1 MKSGTDHVFSKP
13 NPPLACGSRPPCQG
27 AKTEK
32 RGPSLIFLFLWSA
45 CAFCQDYPEKAV
57 QIVLPL
63 QVGSA
68 SDIAVRV
75 VAERLSDAM
84 KQPFVVE
91 NVTGAAG
98 LIGAER
104 VAKARPDGYTLAALN
119 NSIVTILPNVQRER
133 VKFNPFDDFVPIH
146 GLATIPTLLGV
157 HEAVP
162 ARTVA
167 ELVSLA
173 KARPGELNY
182 ATGGPGSPQHLAGEM
197 FMSMAGIR
205 MTQVPYKGATAAGL
219 AGGQTHAMFIA
230 HSLALPYLPSGK
242 VRAIAFAGGKRSA
255 AFPDLPT
262 VAEAGVPGYDYSSW
276 IALFAPKGTPPAVL
290 SRLRTEVGRALAGA
304 GMKERMEKS
313 GLELWA
319 VPAEELS
326 AVMREDNARWIR
338 VVREANIKA
347 E

>member
-1 MKSGTDHVFSKP
+1 MKRFLIG
-13 NPPLACGSRPPCQG
+13 LAVCLWPGVVLSQQG
-27 AKTEK
+27 A
-32 RGPSLIFLFLWSA
+32 
-45 CAFCQDYPEKAV
+45 YPDKAV

-75 VAERLSDAM
+75 VAERLGESL
-84 KQPFVVE
+84 KQSFVVE

-98 LIGAER
+98 MIGAER
-104 VAKARPDGYTLAALN
+104 VARARPDGYTLAALN
-119 NSIVTILPNVQRER
+119 NSILTILPNIQRER
-133 VKFNPFDDFVPIH
+133 VRFNPFDDFVPIH

-157 HEAVP
+157 HESVP
-162 ARTVA
+162 ARTVSD
-167 ELVSLA
+167 LVLLA
-173 KARPGELNY
+173 KSKPGELNY

-197 FMSMAGIR
+197 FMAMAGIR
-205 MTQVPYKGATAAGL
+205 MTQVPYKGATAAAAGL
-219 AGGQTHAMFIA
+219 AGGQTQVMFIA
-230 HSLALPYLPSGK
+230 HTLALPYLPSGK
-242 VRAIAFAGGKRSA
+242 VRPIAFAGGKRSS

-262 VAEAGVPGYDYSSW
+262 VAEAGVQGYDYSSW
-276 IALFAPKGTPPAVL
+276 IALFAPKGTPQPVL
-290 SRLRTEVGRALAGA
+290 NRLRTEAARALASP

-319 VPAEELS
+319 VAPEEL
-326 AVMREDNARWIR
+326 AGVMRDDNARWVR

>member
-1 MKSGTDHVFSKP
+1 M
-13 NPPLACGSRPPCQG
+13 
-27 AKTEK
+27 KTERK
-32 RGPSLIFLFLWSA
+32 RGLSLLSSLIGALVLSA
-45 CAFCQDYPEKAV
+45 SALAQEYPEKPV
-57 QIVLPL
+57 QVVLPL

-75 VAERLSDAM
+75 VVERVGEAL
-84 KQPFVVE
+84 KQPLVVE

-98 LIGAER
+98 MIGAER
-104 VAKARPDGYTLAALN
+104 VAKARPDGYVLAALN
-119 NSIVTILPNVQRER
+119 NSILTILPNIQRER
-133 VKFNPFDDFVPIH
+133 VKFNSFEDFVPIH

-157 HEAVP
+157 HESLPV
-162 ARTVA
+162 RSVS
-167 ELVSLA
+167 ELIRHA

-197 FMSMAGIR
+197 FMSMAAIR
-205 MTQVPYKGATAAGL
+205 MTQVPYKGATAAAAGL
-219 AGGQTHAMFIA
+219 AGGQTQVMFIA

-276 IALFAPKGTPPAVL
+276 IALFAPKGTPAPIL
-290 SRLRTEVGRALAGA
+290 SRLRAETARALALPGV
-304 GMKERMEKS
+304 KERLEKS
-313 GLELWA
+313 GLERWA
-319 VPAEELS
+319 LGHEELAS
-326 AVMREDNARWIR
+326 VMREDNARWVR
-338 VVREANIKA
+338 VVREADIKA

>member
-1 MKSGTDHVFSKP
+1 VKRWLIGLAVFLWP
-13 NPPLACGSRPPCQG
+13 GVLLAQG
-27 AKTEK
+27 A
-32 RGPSLIFLFLWSA
+32 P
-45 CAFCQDYPEKAV
+45 YPDKPV

-68 SDIAVRV
+68 SDVAVRV
-75 VAERLSDAM
+75 VAERVGEAL
-84 KQPFVVE
+84 KQPLVVE

-98 LIGAER
+98 MIGAER

-119 NSIVTILPNVQRER
+119 NSILTILPNIQRER

-157 HEAVP
+157 HESVP
-162 ARTVA
+162 ARTVSD
-167 ELVSLA
+167 LILLA
-173 KARPGELNY
+173 KTKPGELNY

-205 MTQVPYKGATAAGL
+205 MTQVPYKGATAAAAGL
-219 AGGQTHAMFIA
+219 AGGQTQVMFIA
-230 HSLALPYLPSGK
+230 HSLALPYLPNGK
-242 VRAIAFAGGKRSA
+242 VRAIAFAGGKRSS

-276 IALFAPKGTPPAVL
+276 IALFAPKGTPQPVL
-290 SRLRTEVGRALAGA
+290 AKLRTEAARALATPGL
-304 GMKERMEKS
+304 KERLEKS

-319 VPAEELS
+319 MGPEELA
-326 AVMREDNARWIR
+326 AVMREDNARWVR

>member
-1 MKSGTDHVFSKP
+1 LIKP
-13 NPPLACGSRPPCQG
+13 GL
-27 AKTEK
+27 
-32 RGPSLIFLFLWSA
+32 SLI
-45 CAFCQDYPEKAV
+45 CAFVLAAPALAQEYPEKAV
-57 QIVLPL
+57 QVILPL

-75 VAERLSDAM
+75 VAERVGEAL
-84 KQPFVVE
+84 KQPLVVE

-98 LIGAER
+98 IIGAER
-104 VAKARPDGYTLAALN
+104 VAKARADGYTLAALN
-119 NSIVTILPNVQRER
+119 NSILTILPNIQRER

-157 HEAVP
+157 HESVP
-162 ARTVA
+162 ARTVS

-173 KARPGELNY
+173 KAKPGELNY

-205 MTQVPYKGATAAGL
+205 MTQVPYKGATAAAAGL
-219 AGGQTHAMFIA
+219 AGGQTQVMFIA
-230 HSLALPYLPSGK
+230 HSLALPYLPTGK
-242 VRAIAFAGGKRSA
+242 VRAIAFAGGRRSA

-276 IALFAPKGTPPAVL
+276 IALFAPKGTPQAVL
-290 SRLRTEVGRALAGA
+290 AKLRTEVRRALAA
-304 GMKERMEKS
+304 PGMKERLEKS

-319 VPAEELS
+319 TSADELS
-326 AVMREDNARWIR
+326 AVMREDNARWMR

>member
-1 MKSGTDHVFSKP
+1 MRLLASLAALLCFSSP
-13 NPPLACGSRPPCQG
+13 GIAQG
-27 AKTEK
+27 
-32 RGPSLIFLFLWSA
+32 
-45 CAFCQDYPEKAV
+45 YPEKPV

-75 VAERLSDAM
+75 VAERMAEAM
-84 KQPFVVE
+84 KQPLVVE

-98 LIGAER
+98 IIGADR

-119 NSIVTILPNVQRER
+119 NSILTILPNIQRER

-146 GLATIPTLLGV
+146 GIATIPTLLGV
-157 HEAVP
+157 SETLNV
-162 ARTVA
+162 RSVQ
-167 ELVSLA
+167 ELVAYA

-197 FMSMAGIR
+197 FMAMSGIR
-205 MTQVPYKGATAAGL
+205 MTQVPYKGATAAAAGL
-219 AGGQTHAMFIA
+219 AGGQTQVMFIA
-230 HSLALPYLPSGK
+230 HTLALPYLPSGR
-242 VRAIAFAGGKRSA
+242 VRPIAFAGGKRSA
-255 AFPDLPT
+255 AFPELPT

-290 SRLRTEVGRALAGA
+290 ARLRAESASAVGIPSI
-304 GMKERMEKS
+304 KERLEKS

-319 VPAEELS
+319 VPAEELTGI
-326 AVMREDNARWIR
+326 MREDNARWVK

-347 E
+347 D

>member
-1 MKSGTDHVFSKP
+1 
-13 NPPLACGSRPPCQG
+13 
-27 AKTEK
+27 
-32 RGPSLIFLFLWSA
+32 
-45 CAFCQDYPEKAV
+45 V

-75 VAERLSDAM
+75 VAERMAEAM
-84 KQPFVVE
+84 KQPLVVE

-98 LIGAER
+98 IIGADR

-119 NSIVTILPNVQRER
+119 NSILTILPNIQRER

-146 GLATIPTLLGV
+146 GIATIPTLLGV
-157 HEAVP
+157 SETLNV
-162 ARTVA
+162 RSVQ
-167 ELVSLA
+167 ELVAYA

-197 FMSMAGIR
+197 FMAMSGIR
-205 MTQVPYKGATAAGL
+205 MTQVPYKGATAAAAGL
-219 AGGQTHAMFIA
+219 AGGQTQVMFIA
-230 HSLALPYLPSGK
+230 HTLALPYLPSGR
-242 VRAIAFAGGKRSA
+242 VRPIAFAGGKRSA
-255 AFPDLPT
+255 AFPELPT

-290 SRLRTEVGRALAGA
+290 ARLRAESARALAIPSI
-304 GMKERMEKS
+304 KERLEKS

-319 VPAEELS
+319 VPAQELTGI
-326 AVMREDNARWIR
+326 MREDNARWVK

-347 E
+347 D